1 MNDNKIISEECVRH
15 RRSLPISSLLY
26 TSTALNEKHTQF
38 IYKIFSFQFF
48 REIKSIYERSQTE
61 GSEGDVEK
69 NAKHHTHT
77 HHIHQNV
84 WKLVVF
90 ADTVVALRLRRGKSW
105 SAAWSMR
112 CWYVSDVVMSE
123 EVMMQKRKENEKVKT
138 SAQEEQSGERRDRC
152 HDPKE
157 FKQIQIHKMSEP
169 GRRLKIHFRNCTNNR
184 RTLNVYEKWKKKNK
198 QIYSQNQIQKWGKI
212 YLSSVRTSNLC
223 HSNEINLYSFC
234 SVCTAHRVRSGEC
247 VRSAAVSSM
256 MMWMWCTYTQPET
269 HLAPVSIHYKMP
281 GSIAGAQ
288 INETTTKMNR
298 RCESV

>member
-169 GRRLKIHFRNCTNNR
+169 GRRLKIHFGNCTNNR
-184 RTLNVYEKWKKKNK
+184 RTLNVYEKWKKKTNK
-198 QIYSQNQIQKWGKI
+198 YIHKIKFRSEEKYIYHLFGRVI
-212 YLSSVRTSNLC
+212 YVIRMRLIYIHFALC
-223 HSNEINLYSFC
+223 ALRIEYVLENAFVPRPFHRWWCGCGVLTRSPRHTWHPCRYIIKCPAVLP
-234 SVCTAHRVRSGEC
+234 AH
-247 VRSAAVSSM
+247 
-256 MMWMWCTYTQPET
+256 
-269 HLAPVSIHYKMP
+269 K
-281 GSIAGAQ
+281 
-288 INETTTKMNR
+288 
-298 RCESV
+298 